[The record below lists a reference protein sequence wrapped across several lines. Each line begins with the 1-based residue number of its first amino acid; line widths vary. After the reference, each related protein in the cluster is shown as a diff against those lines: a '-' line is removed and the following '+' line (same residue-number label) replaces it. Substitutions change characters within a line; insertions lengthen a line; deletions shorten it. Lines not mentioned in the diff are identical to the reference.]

1 MEKQDISVV
10 LSGGGVNGL
19 VYCGVLK
26 AYQELKYD
34 LIYNVTQVIG
44 ISIGSIFGLLWIINY
59 SHKELQKHLTNLQ
72 FDDFNEFN
80 FELLFTKYGL
90 NTGNH
95 IINQVEELM
104 NKKGIDN
111 NITLQELQKKFNI
124 DFAVVLTNL
133 NKHCLEMISYKQ
145 YPKIRVLDAI
155 RMAISIPLLFT
166 AKRFNN
172 YIYVDAALISNYPL
186 EFISK
191 YTDNETVFG
200 INIASISTS
209 TEIINIGSYIK
220 CVIKCM
226 RNKSS
231 ISKDTSIKTCNINCS
246 LINKLVYGDFEVLD
260 LDKYIELGYNSFIE
274 SSFL

>member
-34 LIYNVTQVIG
+34 MIYNVTQVIG
-44 ISIGSIFGLLWIINY
+44 ISIGTIFGLLWIINY
-59 SHKELQKHLTNLQ
+59 SHQELQEHLTDLQ

-95 IINQVEELM
+95 IINQVEDLM
-104 NKKGIDN
+104 NTKGVSN
-111 NITLQELQKKFNI
+111 KITLQELQIKFNV
-124 DFAVVLTNL
+124 DFTVVLTNL
-133 NKHCLEMISYKQ
+133 NKHCLEIISYKQ

-172 YIYVDAALISNYPL
+172 DIYVDAALISNYPL

-191 YTDNETVFG
+191 YTDNKTVFG
-200 INIASISTS
+200 INITSVSESTD
-209 TEIINIGSYIK
+209 IIDIGSYIK
-220 CVIKCM
+220 CIIKCM
-226 RNKSS
+226 RNKSD
-231 ISKDTSIKTCNINCS
+231 ISKETDIKTCNINCN
-246 LINKLVYGDFEVLD
+246 LKNKLIYGNFEVLD
-260 LDKYIELGYNSFIE
+260 LEAYIELGYNSFIK
-274 SSFL
+274 STFL